1 MTTTSLSPTPFN
13 VIARAALAEGVG
25 SFFLLATVVGSGIAA
40 TRLSPGARGLELL
53 ENALATGTVL
63 ATLIVTFAPLSG
75 AHFNPVVSLLQWTRG
90 RLDSQRLLPYV
101 LAQILGG
108 AAGTIVANLMFALP
122 AVTVSTTSRSA
133 GHLWLG
139 ELIATLG
146 LLLVVVGTERHS
158 IITGAAAVGGY
169 ITGAYFFTS
178 STSFANPAV
187 TLARTLSNSFAGI
200 APRSVPGFVLAQGVG
215 LLLALLLLRLLGD
228 GVSRSLSSP
237 PTKGPHS

>member
-1 MTTTSLSPTPFN
+1 
-13 VIARAALAEGVG
+13 
-25 SFFLLATVVGSGIAA
+25 
-40 TRLSPGARGLELL
+40 
-53 ENALATGTVL
+53 
-63 ATLIVTFAPLSG
+63 IVTFAPLSG
-75 AHFNPVVSLLQWTRG
+75 AHFNPLVSLLQWMRG
-90 RLDSQRLLPYV
+90 RLDGERVLPYI
-101 LAQILGG
+101 LAQVLGG
-108 AAGTIVANLMFALP
+108 AIGTTVANLMFALP
-122 AVTVSTTSRSA
+122 AVTLSTTSRSA

-139 ELIATLG
+139 ELVATLG
-146 LLLVVVGTERHS
+146 LLLVVAGTERHS
-158 IITGAAAVGGY
+158 VIAGAAAVGGY